1 MTFSIAEYSAK
12 QQLSDPVPLQESLIP
27 SRLVLTI
34 KGNPSPPVATV
45 SLTRSLGIVP
55 DSLDAPTQRLRRRS
69 PEDNPSQFITSDS
82 LDGDDLISLWDKI
95 SLSKNEELV
104 LRALRFLDPDIE
116 RIAAQATTQSFYG
129 GASIRGGFIVK
140 SRRYDQPIPI
150 GSFGDGM
157 WRLLAM
163 AIAISQCKGGVLLID
178 EVDTGLHYSVLPDM
192 WRLIMESAKDLDV
205 QVFATT
211 HSSDCIAALASVCSS
226 NRLLSDTTTLQRV
239 ERNSRHATAY
249 NGHEIMTASDRNIEV
264 R

>member
-1 MTFSIAEYSAK
+1 M
-12 QQLSDPVPLQESLIP
+12 
-27 SRLVLTI
+27 
-34 KGNPSPPVATV
+34 
-45 SLTRSLGIVP
+45 P